1 MCPACV
7 ANAAFVIA
15 GVVSSGG
22 LTALVAKV
30 LNGKNDLK
38 KAIEIPNPKE
48 ATWAK

>member
-1 MCPACV
+1 ML
-7 ANAAFVIA
+7 A
-15 GVVSSGG
+15 GLVSTGG
-22 LTALVAKV
+22 VTALVAKV